1 MLGIAGLRG
10 GGWCAA
16 IGLTTAILAARNAF
30 TLFGPDVTLH
40 EGYTFTLLLFLWA
53 GVLHGTRAW
62 RRRRRRRAH
71 VLGPG
76 HEPAPAE
83 GSSSHQERSVL
94 DAQLAQRRSARP
106 IWGDPL
112 TSPRAV
118 GDNRRVFTRRPIER
132 TREGDFRLRLSDA
145 ERQLL
150 RELPAQLLALLT
162 ADPEDPSLRRLR
174 PTAYEDDAEAEDEFR
189 RLMDGELLESRREA
203 LLVLVDT
210 AARDRLTAEELD
222 AWLRALTDLR
232 LAVGTR
238 LDVTE
243 DTYAREID
251 PRDPQAYELSVFAYL
266 SWLQD
271 AAVEAAMEG

>member
-1 MLGIAGLRG
+1 
-10 GGWCAA
+10 
-16 IGLTTAILAARNAF
+16 
-30 TLFGPDVTLH
+30 
-40 EGYTFTLLLFLWA
+40 
-53 GVLHGTRAW
+53 
-62 RRRRRRRAH
+62 
-71 VLGPG
+71 
-76 HEPAPAE
+76 
-83 GSSSHQERSVL
+83 
-94 DAQLAQRRSARP
+94 
-106 IWGDPL
+106 
-112 TSPRAV
+112 
-118 GDNRRVFTRRPIER
+118 VFTRRPIER
-132 TREGDFRLRLSDA
+132 TREGDFRLRLSDT

-222 AWLRALTDLR
+222 GWLRALTDLR
-232 LAVGTR
+232 LAVGTK